1 LGAEGR
7 RLGDDQRPTRL
18 TTGKSSR
25 GRAACRE
32 GQADG
37 RSQWRLPLGVVPGE
51 VLSVVV
57 VVEEGGERGFRLGGR
72 SARDFGVARAREAT
86 S

>member
-1 LGAEGR
+1 MTSAPQGSLQANLPGDGQQVEKA
-7 RLGDDQRPTRL
+7 RLM
-18 TTGKSSR
+18 
-25 GRAACRE
+25 E
-32 GQADG
+32 DG
-37 RSQWRLPLGVVPGE
+37 QWRLPLGVVPGE

-57 VVEEGGERGFRLGGR
+57 VVEGGERGFRLGGR